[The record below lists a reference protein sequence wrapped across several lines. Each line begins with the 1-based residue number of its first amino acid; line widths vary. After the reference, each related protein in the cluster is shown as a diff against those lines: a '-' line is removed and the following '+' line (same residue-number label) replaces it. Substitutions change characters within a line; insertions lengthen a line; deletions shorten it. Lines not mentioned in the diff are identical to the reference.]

1 MLRLTLESMTEDD
14 LPIIAYYQN
23 TTAEALLPMLAAA
36 RVRLH
41 EGRYYEPLAVR
52 CDGGLVGVVS
62 LFEQPD
68 GTVCDGVDIFP
79 PFRRR
84 GYAFRALSLLMEVA
98 RQRGFTTQT
107 AQIRTDNTASIALH
121 TKLSFAPGEPWI
133 NRRGH
138 EVRTWRKELE

>member
-1 MLRLTLESMTEDD
+1 MVQLRLDALAEAD
-14 LPIIAYYQN
+14 LPVIACYQN
-23 TTAEALLPMLAAA
+23 TTAEALVPMHAAS

-41 EGRYYEPLAVR
+41 EGRYYEPFAVR
-52 CDGGLVGVVS
+52 CDDCLVGVVS
-62 LFEQPD
+62 LLEQPD

-84 GYAFRALSLLMEVA
+84 GYAFRALSLLTEVA
-98 RQRGFTTQT
+98 RQRGFAVQT

-121 TKLSFAPGEPWI
+121 TKLGFVPGEPWF

-138 EVRTWRKELE
+138 EVRTWRKEL